1 MPLYDI
7 DLAMVYFNP
16 RPHAG
21 GDVGSARYVYNWGHF
36 NPRPHAGG
44 DNQKIEKVIQ
54 IDYFNP
60 RPHAGGDNSIK

>member
-21 GDVGSARYVYNWGHF
+21 GDADYDYNNQDYVNF

-44 DNQKIEKVIQ
+44 DENQQ
-54 IDYFNP
+54 
-60 RPHAGGDNSIK
+60 STQ